1 MVAQTALRPPPG
13 RRSTTEEPTTKSVNS
28 VEETNTGPSEGP
40 PTVPTE
46 PSVVLDPV
54 TNLNDS
60 SADISQPNSSDDDT
74 VPEEIGSGHADS
86 SDSSDLEHTNE
97 KQDSNDI
104 GQSLL
109 DQDDSVF
116 EKDNKTEIPTI
127 TEQSDPSVVVT
138 KPLHG
143 SDKERQCSK
152 TTSQVRHHDLHRQEL
167 KLLDER
173 LNNLTLALESTRNFR
188 QLVSIMVKNFVF
200 HTTIFV
206 PFYLQNCSLGPQE
219 STFIAIDT
227 GASIFLTLFCLS
239 FGPFCYFSL
248 KRLKDLPTTKEI
260 TSALA
265 VHLNSVED
273 MIKNSSFGI
282 LNQNAKYSDDMD
294 ARLDLSK
301 VNTFGSLPR
310 PARNKIDPRY
320 LNTGARPKCLSN
332 VPQIPSRASD
342 RFTLENIELGVAR
355 QETLPSTA
363 VPGLTSPPSKP
374 LLSVLKEKS
383 KLAWPK
389 MPIRRFRKRP

>member
-1 MVAQTALRPPPG
+1 M
-13 RRSTTEEPTTKSVNS
+13 
-28 VEETNTGPSEGP
+28 
-40 PTVPTE
+40 
-46 PSVVLDPV
+46 
-54 TNLNDS
+54 
-60 SADISQPNSSDDDT
+60 
-74 VPEEIGSGHADS
+74 
-86 SDSSDLEHTNE
+86 
-97 KQDSNDI
+97 
-104 GQSLL
+104 
-109 DQDDSVF
+109 
-116 EKDNKTEIPTI
+116 
-127 TEQSDPSVVVT
+127 
-138 KPLHG
+138 
-143 SDKERQCSK
+143 
-152 TTSQVRHHDLHRQEL
+152 
-167 KLLDER
+167 
-173 LNNLTLALESTRNFR
+173 
-188 QLVSIMVKNFVF
+188 
-200 HTTIFV
+200 

-219 STFIAIDT
+219 STFIATNT

-260 TSALA
+260 TSTFA

-355 QETLPSTA
+355 QETMPTAA
-363 VPGLTSPPSKP
+363 VPSLTSPPSKP

-383 KLAWPK
+383 KLTWPK
-389 MPIRRFRKRP
+389 MPIRRFRKRS

>member
-1 MVAQTALRPPPG
+1 MVAQTALRLPPG
-13 RRSTTEEPTTKSVNS
+13 RRSSTEDPTTKSVNS

-60 SADISQPNSSDDDT
+60 SADISQSNSSDDDT

-109 DQDDSVF
+109 DQEDSVF

-143 SDKERQCSK
+143 SDKEIQCSK

-173 LNNLTLALESTRNFR
+173 LNNLTLALESTKNFG

-200 HTTIFV
+200 HTTIF
-206 PFYLQNCSLGPQE
+206 C
-219 STFIAIDT
+219 AI
-227 GASIFLTLFCLS
+227 L
-239 FGPFCYFSL
+239 
-248 KRLKDLPTTKEI
+248 
-260 TSALA
+260 LA
-265 VHLNSVED
+265 EL
-273 MIKNSSFGI
+273 
-282 LNQNAKYSDDMD
+282 L
-294 ARLDLSK
+294 
-301 VNTFGSLPR
+301 
-310 PARNKIDPRY
+310 
-320 LNTGARPKCLSN
+320 
-332 VPQIPSRASD
+332 SRAAGINFHRNRHWSQHISD
-342 RFTLENIELGVAR
+342 PILLILRTILLFLFEKTQGSTNDQGNNICPCRSFE
-355 QETLPSTA
+355 
-363 VPGLTSPPSKP
+363 
-374 LLSVLKEKS
+374 
-383 KLAWPK
+383 
-389 MPIRRFRKRP
+389 FR